1 MSNAIVHWI
10 AGFTTGIAM
19 CAVQPLR
26 RWEKRQVAQRADG
39 KAYHRRARGFYSPS
53 PPTIAEC
60 GGPCERGFE
69 YCDCGLFDE
78 MNP

>member
-10 AGFTTGIAM
+10 AGFTTGIATVM

-39 KAYHRRARGFYSPS
+39 KAYHRR
-53 PPTIAEC
+53 
-60 GGPCERGFE
+60 ERGFE